1 MKIIVS
7 CIVIF
12 ITQITLAQ
20 HKKIKVNV
28 TKAVVV
34 KRFDKTYKSIRLSI
48 KVKDLKIDANNMLR
62 LKKIT
67 DAVTDNGKKL
77 EHEAVFLGDDFTQT
91 NNLKIEFKKPSK
103 QIKSITALQGVI
115 EYFQITKK
123 NNSLITEDDILH
135 KYHINLFQK
144 SSLPIKLILINE
156 AQFFKLR
163 WTNEKEYNKTLQ
175 HLKDNEKIGNTI
187 NYFFKQ
193 FFAEVPL
200 LGENFEDSYK
210 DVLVFYIEDD
220 NDLFFDAQLFNNQG
234 ERVDLGYEI
243 TPNDHKLTIRLK
255 EGYKSLDKNL
265 KLKIKLKTPTSIR
278 ELKFAVTDV
287 LLNKQ

>member
-1 MKIIVS
+1 MKIIAF
-7 CIVIF
+7 CIAIF
-12 ITQITLAQ
+12 IIQITLAQ
-20 HKKIKVNV
+20 HKEIKVNV
-28 TKAVVV
+28 TKAAVV

-48 KVKDLKIDANNMLR
+48 NIKDLKIDANNLIR

-67 DAVTDNGKKL
+67 KAVSDSGEKL
-77 EHEAVFLGDDFTQT
+77 EHETLFLGDDFTQT

-144 SSLPIKLILINE
+144 SSLPLKLVLINE

-163 WTNEKEYNKTLQ
+163 WTKQDEYNKTLQ
-175 HLKDNEKIGNTI
+175 RLKDKEKIGDTI

-200 LGENFEDSYK
+200 LGENFEDYYK

-220 NDLFFDAQLFNNQG
+220 KDLFFDAQLFNNQG

-243 TPNDHKLTIRLK
+243 NPNDHKLTIRLK

-265 KLKIKLKTPTSIR
+265 KLKIKLKTVASIR
-278 ELKFAVTDV
+278 ELKFAITDI
-287 LLNKQ
+287 LIN